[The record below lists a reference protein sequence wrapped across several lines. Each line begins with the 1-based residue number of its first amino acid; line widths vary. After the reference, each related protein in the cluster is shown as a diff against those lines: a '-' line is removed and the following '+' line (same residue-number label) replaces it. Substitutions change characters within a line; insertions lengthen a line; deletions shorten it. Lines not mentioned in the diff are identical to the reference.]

1 MAAKTA
7 FKPTVRGRWSRRL
20 SGLARLGRSWLG
32 RPGKPE
38 HGERHEGSQGDA
50 EERTREH
57 VERVVHAEIDPRQ
70 GDRGRDAESVG
81 TRAGADDGDGGSGG
95 ESRSSVTGGERGVVG
110 DRDQRLEARL
120 GVGWAG
126 TPEQI
131 LDRGDGERRSERGDS
146 SGEEGE
152 RRPPAPEVAAQA
164 EADQEQTLHPPGGE
178 QDEESRRHGLLQGG
192 SGADHGLIDL
202 DELGEHRAREAN
214 RARPLLV
221 VNGRASGIDD
231 PGRTAT
237 ELKSI
242 LDELNASA
250 EATITSNEA
259 DLFEALRGAVATR
272 RRVILVGGDGS
283 LHDAANAALGKLPE
297 LALVPAGRANNIA
310 RALGVPPDRPRAL
323 AIAALAP
330 ARPLDVLRVETPE
343 RTMFAVEGVSAG
355 FQAQARSGYEAENSS
370 DLRQGVQ
377 ALIQAVR
384 RFTPFELRARING
397 QEVSSDAAAQLFL
410 SNLPFFGFGFQVDPG
425 ADPADGRLEAI
436 IFEASARRTL
446 LRLGAAAYR
455 GRHLGRT
462 GVRRFSTPYAELVE
476 PLPLVADAEPL
487 GTTTATVSV
496 EPERLRVAVPA
507 GRSR

>member
-7 FKPTVRGRWSRRL
+7 FWPIVRGRWSRRL
-20 SGLARLGRSWLG
+20 SGVTRLGWSWLG

-38 HGERHEGSQGDA
+38 HGERHEGSQGGA

-57 VERVVHAEIDPRQ
+57 VERVVHAQIDPRQ

-81 TRAGADDGDGGSGG
+81 THAGADDGDGGSRG
-95 ESRSSVTGGERGVVG
+95 ESRSRVTGGERGVLG
-110 DRDQRLEARL
+110 DRDQRLEAGL

-131 LDRGDGERRSERGDS
+131 LDRVDEERRGDRRHS
-146 SGEEGE
+146 RGEEGE
-152 RRPPAPEVAAQA
+152 RRPPAPEVAPQT
-164 EADQEQTLHPPGGE
+164 EADQERALHPPGGE
-178 QDEESRRHGLLQGG
+178 QDEERREHRLLQSG

-202 DELGEHRAREAN
+202 DEFGEHWANEAN
-214 RARPLLV
+214 RARSLLV
-221 VNGRASGIDD
+221 INGRASGIDD

-237 ELKSI
+237 ELQSI
-242 LDELNASA
+242 LDELHAPA
-250 EATITSNEA
+250 DTAITSNEA
-259 DLFEALRGAVATR
+259 DLFEALRGALATR

-283 LHDAANAALGKLPE
+283 LHDAANAPLGKLPE

-330 ARPLDVLRVETPE
+330 ARPLDLLRVETPE
-343 RTMFAVEGVSAG
+343 RTLFAVEGVSAG

-370 DLRQGVQ
+370 DLLQGVQ

-384 RFTPFELRARING
+384 RFTPFELRATING
-397 QEVSSDAAAQLFL
+397 QEVSSDSAAQLFL
-410 SNLPFFGFGFQVDPG
+410 SNLPFFGFGFEVDPG

-455 GRHLGRT
+455 GRHLGRA
-462 GVRRFSTPYAELVE
+462 GVRRFSTPYAELIE

-496 EPERLRVAVPA
+496 DRDRLRVAAPP
-507 GRSR
+507 GGSP